1 MMSESLYTARATVE
15 KVAGVHRAVSL
26 ATGDTFD
33 VGVHGPIKEHYR
45 LDHETDRPLPVDY
58 LVGAAGA

>member
-1 MMSESLYTARATVE
+1 MSESVYTARAKIE

-33 VGVHGPIKEHYR
+33 VGVHGAIKEYYR
-45 LDHETDRPLPVDY
+45 LDREPDRPLPVDY